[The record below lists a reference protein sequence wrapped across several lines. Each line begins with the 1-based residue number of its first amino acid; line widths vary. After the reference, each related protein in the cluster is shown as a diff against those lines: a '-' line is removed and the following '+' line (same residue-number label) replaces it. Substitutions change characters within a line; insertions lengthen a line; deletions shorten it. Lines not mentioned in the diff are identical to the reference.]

1 MREGSD
7 PAASA
12 APVPGQSCD
21 PANVPPFSFVRP
33 ERNHPLRASLSSEM
47 HVRKMPHVP
56 APARILQIVM
66 LTSPQ
71 DVLDSLD
78 LLNRHFAPEGLPPVR
93 NIRFLTRPF
102 GALSFAW
109 ERHAEFMTYTF
120 IARGHDGELFDLAP
134 FAAVTDWVAALPG
147 SIIRSSHISLVRN
160 APSDPVIQSNFAFD
174 DLIISDAAHGKAR
187 LWSDFRLHPDG
198 CGRLLIHDRGMTGIE
213 ASQLLQRVLE
223 LGNYRKMALLGLPE
237 AQAATP
243 AITALEKELTAIT
256 MQVAQAETDDSR
268 ILDQLTALSAS
279 LAQIAASTRYR
290 MSATRAYSEICIERI
305 RRLAVAPVEGYRS
318 FDDFTERRLLPAMRS
333 CEAFSRRIDDLSR
346 QAAWTSGLLRTRV
359 DTALARRNRDLLASM
374 DRRTGLQLQ
383 LQHTVEGLSVFAISY
398 YALGLWHHLEEA
410 VGHLGFHLPQITD
423 ALLIPVIIFV
433 VWRSVHHLKKPGN
446 RPAADTRE

>member
-1 MREGSD
+1 MMREGSD
-7 PAASA
+7 PTIS
-12 APVPGQSCD
+12 S
-21 PANVPPFSFVRP
+21 NPFILP
-33 ERNHPLRASLSSEM
+33 ERNHPLRASLSTEM
-47 HVRKMPHVP
+47 HVRKMPHVL
-56 APARILQIVM
+56 APARVLQIVM
-66 LTSPQ
+66 LTSAQ
-71 DVLDSLD
+71 DARASLD
-78 LLNRHFAPEGLPPVR
+78 LLSRHFAADGPPLAED
-93 NIRFLTRPF
+93 IRFLTRPF

-120 IARGHDGELFDLAP
+120 IAPGHEGELFDLAP
-134 FAAVTDWVAALPG
+134 FAPVTDWIATLPG
-147 SIIRSSHISLVRN
+147 SIIRSSHISLVRHE
-160 APSDPVIQSNFAFD
+160 PSETTIHAHFAFD

-256 MQVAQAETDDSR
+256 MQVAQADNDDGDV
-268 ILDQLTALSAS
+268 LEQLMALSAS

-290 MSATRAYSEICIERI
+290 MSATRAYAEICIDRI
-305 RRLAVAPVEGYRS
+305 RRLAVSPVEGYRS

-374 DRRTGLQLQ
+374 DRRTGLQLR

-398 YALGLWHHLEEA
+398 YALNLLHHLEEA
-410 VGHLGFHLPQITD
+410 LGHAGLHLPEMTD
-423 ALLIPVIIFV
+423 ALLIPVLIFV
-433 VWRSVHHLKKPGN
+433 VWRSVHHLKTKATG
-446 RPAADTRE
+446 ATGGH

>member
-1 MREGSD
+1 MRHEGPSL
-7 PAASA
+7 
-12 APVPGQSCD
+12 
-21 PANVPPFSFVRP
+21 SFLHP
-33 ERNHPLRASLSSEM
+33 EQDHPLRASLSTEM
-47 HVRKMPHVP
+47 HVRKMPHVV
-56 APARILQIVM
+56 APARVLQLVM
-66 LTSPQ
+66 LTGPQ
-71 DVLDSLD
+71 DARESLALLARRFAKDGPPLDED
-78 LLNRHFAPEGLPPVR
+78 
-93 NIRFLTRPF
+93 IRFLTRPL

-120 IARGHDGELFDLAP
+120 IAPGHQGELFDLAP
-134 FAAVTDWVAALPG
+134 FAEIADWANALPG
-147 SIIRSSHISLVRN
+147 RIIRSSHISLI
-160 APSDPVIQSNFAFD
+160 AQEPSAAVIRSHFAAD

-198 CGRLLIHDRGMTGIE
+198 FGRLLIHDRGMSGID

-256 MQVAQAETDDSR
+256 MQVAQADTDDGQ

-290 MSATRAYSEICIERI
+290 MSATRAYSEICIDRM
-305 RRLAVAPVEGYRS
+305 RRLAVSPVEGYRS

-346 QAAWTSGLLRTRV
+346 QAAWASDLLRTRV

-374 DRRTGLQLQ
+374 DRRTGLQLR

-398 YALGLWHHLEEA
+398 YALNLLHHMEEA
-410 VGHLGFHLPQITD
+410 LSHLGLHLPEITD
-423 ALLIPVIIFV
+423 ALLIPVVIFV
-433 VWRSVHHLKKPGN
+433 VWRSVHHLKKTK
-446 RPAADTRE
+446 RDTGAEH

>member
-1 MREGSD
+1 MSEGTD
-7 PAASA
+7 
-12 APVPGQSCD
+12 
-21 PANVPPFSFVRP
+21 FSFLHP
-33 ERNHPLRASLSSEM
+33 ERDHPLRASLSTEM
-47 HVRKMPHVP
+47 HVRKMPHVH
-56 APARILQIVM
+56 APARVLQLVM

-71 DVLDSLD
+71 DVVSSLEQ
-78 LLNRHFAPEGLPPVR
+78 LSLRFAPDGPALPADL
-93 NIRFLTRPF
+93 RFLTRPL
-102 GALSFAW
+102 GTLSFAW

-120 IARGHDGELFDLAP
+120 IAPGHQGELFDLAP
-134 FAAVTDWVAALPG
+134 FAEVADWANALPG
-147 SIIRSSHISLVRN
+147 RIIRSSHISLI
-160 APSDPVIQSNFAFD
+160 AQEPTDAVIHANFAFD

-198 CGRLLIHDRGMTGIE
+198 FGRLLIHDRGMSGIE

-256 MQVAQAETDDSR
+256 MQVAQADTDDGQ

-290 MSATRAYSEICIERI
+290 MSATRAYAEICIERI
-305 RRLAVAPVEGYRS
+305 RRLAVSPVEGYRS

-374 DRRTGLQLQ
+374 DRRTGLQLR

-398 YALGLWHHLEEA
+398 YALSLWHHLEEA
-410 VGHLGFHLPQITD
+410 LGHLGVHLPEMTD
-423 ALLIPVIIFV
+423 ALLIPVVIFI
-433 VWRSVHHLKKPGN
+433 VWRSVHHLKKTKRDPG
-446 RPAADTRE
+446 ADH